1 VVNKCGSLRLRLM
14 TIIRPWI
21 EGGSPSI
28 HGLMMR
34 GRAAAMPSGNR
45 RASAFSHSSSS
56 LFRLKE
62 AAPARMPE
70 VSSKFEGLPA
80 SRDKGG
86 TASTAGSLSGSNAPA
101 GPSAEPS
108 DSERPSAGAYGSA
121 SVSSESRDRVSRP
134 HSSFSVQSAVSIFMP
149 ELLEP
154 GGDSGTRPD

>member
-1 VVNKCGSLRLRLM
+1 
-14 TIIRPWI
+14 
-21 EGGSPSI
+21 
-28 HGLMMR
+28 
-34 GRAAAMPSGNR
+34 MPSGNR

-108 DSERPSAGAYGSA
+108 DSERGAYGSA
-121 SVSSESRDRVSRP
+121 SVSSRDRVSRP

>member
-1 VVNKCGSLRLRLM
+1 
-14 TIIRPWI
+14 
-21 EGGSPSI
+21 
-28 HGLMMR
+28 
-34 GRAAAMPSGNR
+34 MPSGNR

-108 DSERPSAGAYGSA
+108 DSERPSAGAYHDGSA
-121 SVSSESRDRVSRP
+121 SVSSRDRVSRP